1 MGLLGHLA
9 RRLSEKRKCDE
20 DQSWVEFE
28 VVESKGEEGRYKQLS
43 RNQESEPSGVRQ
55 KGTLGKKKVMGS
67 ARKGERKEK
76 GW

>member
-1 MGLLGHLA
+1 
-9 RRLSEKRKCDE
+9 
-20 DQSWVEFE
+20 VEFE